1 MVKIAPSILS
11 ANFSSL
17 EEEVIKVDQAGADF
31 IHIDV
36 MDGNYVSNTTFG
48 PNIVKTLRPLTDKT
62 LDMVLGW
69 NLVSDPLVLDIAVDS
84 LLFMNTSDSI
94 LYTYS
99 EALASGWVNGIYG
112 FDGGGYED
120 ISTLK
125 SWNGYWIGMLSEDMQ
140 MIMPIHK
147 AVSDTGSRRNDEN
160 GWEIAVEGF
169 VDGARDVTTFF
180 GVEEDGTE
188 GFDPVHDVFKAPD
201 PPGDS
206 YVTMFFDHA
215 EWNLILGNRIAKD
228 KRSPIEPEA
237 STDWELVVNS
247 SEPFVTLKWYM
258 DNVPGDYEIG
268 YRLTGEEYYTDMTQ
282 VDSITVSSGSILS
295 FNVGYHVLGVGDK
308 NLLPTVFALHQ
319 NYPNPFNPITKINYD
334 LPEQSD
340 VTITIYDMLGRQVKT
355 LVNQTQDAGYKSIIW
370 NATNNYGKPVSAGI
384 YLYQIYAGNNMQT
397 KKMVLLK

>member
-1 MVKIAPSILS
+1 
-11 ANFSSL
+11 
-17 EEEVIKVDQAGADF
+17 
-31 IHIDV
+31 
-36 MDGNYVSNTTFG
+36 
-48 PNIVKTLRPLTDKT
+48 
-62 LDMVLGW
+62 
-69 NLVSDPLVLDIAVDS
+69 
-84 LLFMNTSDSI
+84 MNTSDSI

-112 FDGGGYED
+112 FDGDGYVD

-169 VDGARDVTTFF
+169 VDGASDVTTFF

-308 NLLPTVFALHQ
+308 NLLPMVFALYQ